1 MAQRQPA
8 QAHRDR
14 RPGEPRSAARARD
27 RVRPPRSHARGPA
40 HRSHG
45 ARAAVVAAGVP
56 PRPRTAWR
64 RWGYRLLP
72 GDAFSYVLH
81 LLPAEWPIM
90 AAHTA
95 LGYLLAVGMPGAARG
110 ERLGPGLWALV
121 IWGGFL
127 NGGTLPINSG
137 LGKER
142 GENG

>member
-1 MAQRQPA
+1 MAQRKHA
-8 QAHRDR
+8 SGHRDR
-14 RPGEPRSAARARD
+14 RPGEPRRAARARD

-81 LLPAEWPIM
+81 LRPAEWPIM

-95 LGYLLAVGMPGAARG
+95 LGYLLAVGIPGAARG
-110 ERLGPGLWALV
+110 ERLVTALCALGTRSV
-121 IWGGFL
+121 FL
-127 NGGTLPINSG
+127 TCATSPTNHQFA
-137 LGKER
+137 KD
-142 GENG
+142 